1 MSGIIGARVRRAI
14 RQLATDADRELVTFS
29 PDQHRTLD
37 AGQSSTPAN
46 SRPIECRKPRGSRV
60 MRALTVIALA
70 MLWAGTSL
78 GSVPESAARPG
89 RLPAGIV
96 PVHYSIV
103 LLEHRT

>member
-1 MSGIIGARVRRAI
+1 LTFDQEFGLTGIEVRPGFKVRAGVSAQVI
-14 RQLATDADRELVTFS
+14 AS
-29 PDQHRTLD
+29 D
-37 AGQSSTPAN
+37 AGRFSTPAN